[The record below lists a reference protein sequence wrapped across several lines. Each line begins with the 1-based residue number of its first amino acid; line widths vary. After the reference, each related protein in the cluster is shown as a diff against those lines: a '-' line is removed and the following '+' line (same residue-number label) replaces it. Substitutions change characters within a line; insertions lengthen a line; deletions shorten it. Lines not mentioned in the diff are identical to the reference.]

1 MVFQTAY
8 GKMRILLKGEIEDMI
23 KAILFD
29 FGGVIAEEGFRE
41 GLKALAR
48 QQGLD
53 ESQIFQ
59 AGMDAVYES
68 GWVKGRGSEHNF
80 WQIMAQKTGLRGDPE
95 VMREAILERF
105 RIRPAMLAL
114 VDNLRRRGYLVGLLS
129 DQTEWLD
136 ELDRRHGIYS
146 HFDKLYI
153 SYRLGKGKRSSSL
166 FQELTH
172 DLDLLPEQILFIDD
186 SPDNIQ
192 RAREFGWQGIVF
204 TDEDTLSDQLR
215 KLGVEVDTSMA
226 P

>member
-1 MVFQTAY
+1 
-8 GKMRILLKGEIEDMI
+8 MRILLKGEIEDMI

>member
-1 MVFQTAY
+1 
-8 GKMRILLKGEIEDMI
+8 MRILLKGEIEDMI

-68 GWVKGRGSEHNF
+68 GWVKGRGSEHDF

-153 SYRLGKGKRSSSL
+153 SYRLGKGKRNPSL
-166 FQELTH
+166 FQEITQ
-172 DLDLLPEQILFIDD
+172 DLDFLPEQILFIDD